1 MITLDLHKKLSAPR
15 GEMDL
20 SFRTQV
26 KPGEIIALYGESGA
40 GKTSILRMIAGL
52 MTPDW
57 GKISVN
63 EKSWLDSSDKINL
76 PPHQRKIGLVFQD
89 YALFPNMTIRE
100 NLIFALEKNQ
110 DDHIVDELITI
121 TELGLLQHK
130 KPDSLS
136 GGQKQRAALAR
147 ALVRTPDILMLDEPL
162 SAIDYSMRQKLQDF
176 LLTIHQKYQPT
187 TFLVT
192 HSISEIFRLAH
203 RVMVIHQGQI
213 IKDGSPVEVF
223 SKNNNHSDLKL
234 RGEVIH
240 VEKIK
245 NTIRLTILIGEDII
259 KYDMQDN
266 TETSFTIGDKIILK
280 GNSDQLELTN
290 L

>member
-1 MITLDLHKKLSAPR
+1 MITLDLHKKLSAPK
-15 GEMDL
+15 GEMEL
-20 SFRTQV
+20 SIQTQIN
-26 KPGEIIALYGESGA
+26 PGEIIALYGESGA
-40 GKTSILRMIAGL
+40 GKTSVLRMIAGL

-57 GKISVN
+57 GKITVKD
-63 EKSWLDSSDKINL
+63 KSWLDSSDKINL

-89 YALFPNMTIRE
+89 YALFPNMTVRE

-110 DDHIVDELITI
+110 DKTIVDELITI

-130 KPDSLS
+130 KPESLS

-176 LLTIHQKYQPT
+176 LLTIHQKYNPT
-187 TFLVT
+187 ILLVT
-192 HSISEIFRLAH
+192 HSISEIFRLAN

-223 SKNNNHSDLKL
+223 SKNNNHSDLML
-234 RGEVIH
+234 RGEVINI
-240 VEKIK
+240 EKVK
-245 NTIRLTILIGEDII
+245 DAIRLTILIGEDII
-259 KYDMQDN
+259 KYVLQEQPAS
-266 TETSFTIGDKIILK
+266 TFKIGDKIVLK
-280 GNSDQLELTN
+280 GSSTQLDLSR
-290 L
+290 